1 MLYCALLSG
10 GYVFKKLFAVLSL
23 WILPATAQTIAIHAG
38 HLINPLSGS
47 ITNNQTILIQDGKIT
62 AMGSNLTAPA
72 GAQLVDLSNEWVMPG
87 LIDAHTHITFQEIPG
102 KAPFEGMYL
111 KEGSPFRA
119 LRGLHTGQ
127 IILNAGFTTVREVG
141 NEADYACSDLK
152 KALRLGW
159 FDGPTIQCAG
169 KIIGPFGGQSK
180 GMPEEVGDFW
190 KHEYLDADT
199 PAEIVKAI
207 HQNIYYGADVI
218 KLASDNSDYFYS
230 ENDIRVAVNEAHNA
244 GRPVAVHVY
253 GGKAADN
260 VINGGADSIEHGFT
274 LTDDQLKLMK
284 EKGTFL
290 VGTDF
295 PTEHLAGL
303 NPSNETLADAG
314 KLGKNIIDRLSR
326 ANKIGVKMAFG
337 SDTVTEMPGRTRAD
351 MMFDYLAV
359 WRAANI
365 TPENILK
372 AMTTSGAELLRISK
386 ERGAIANGYF
396 ADIIAMPANPLQ
408 DIEALRKI
416 NFVMKNGKIIRAP
429 Q

>member
-1 MLYCALLSG
+1 
-10 GYVFKKLFAVLSL
+10 VFKKLLALLSL
-23 WILPATAQTIAIHAG
+23 WILPAAAQTTAIHAG
-38 HLINPLSGS
+38 HLINPSSGS
-47 ITNNQTILIQDGKIT
+47 ITNNQTILIQDGKII
-62 AMGSNLTAPA
+62 AMGSNVTAPA
-72 GAQLVDLSNEWVMPG
+72 GALVIDLSNEWVMPG

-152 KALRLGW
+152 KALRMGW

-199 PAEIVKAI
+199 PGEIVKAI

-303 NPSNETLADAG
+303 NPSNETLADAS

-408 DIEALRKI
+408 EIESLRKI